1 VTEEISVG
9 LRELNETGIRQERN
23 KSEDKGIVMFSY
35 LISHEMKKGGSS
47 E

>member
-1 VTEEISVG
+1 MVVKRIDGNE
-9 LRELNETGIRQERN
+9 LRQAIKREV
-23 KSEDKGIVMFSY
+23 KGIVEFSY